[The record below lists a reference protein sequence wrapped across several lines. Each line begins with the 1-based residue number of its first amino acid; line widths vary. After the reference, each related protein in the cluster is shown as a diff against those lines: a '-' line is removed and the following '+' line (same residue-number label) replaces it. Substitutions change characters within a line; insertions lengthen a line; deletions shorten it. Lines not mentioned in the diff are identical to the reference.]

1 MYPRKENIDLALH
14 LHKGELSERAR
25 RMTGKANAS
34 SYAAD
39 LTAEEIKPGAPLNV
53 IANRRGDN
61 QVSYNCLDR
70 LGANWTT
77 VDLPHDWRIHEPP
90 SPNRPES
97 IKPGFQ
103 LAYQGYYH
111 PGVPYYRKTLD
122 CEDLADPA
130 VDGPG

>member
-61 QVSYNCLDR
+61 QVSYNRLDR

-111 PGVPYYRKTLD
+111 PSVAYYRKTLD